1 MEATVTK
8 PEISA
13 EEAKAALQKEAQ
25 KNQEAFASEYEALCK
40 KYKCTIESRM
50 QLTVVPTA

>member
-1 MEATVTK
+1 MTTEAK
-8 PEISA
+8 EISA